1 MPDREAVF
9 VWECAIESK
18 GRLGGSRWHAYSRSA
33 PLRGFALNYYI

>member
-9 VWECAIESK
+9 GSALGSK
-18 GRLGGSRWHAYSRSA
+18 GRLGGSRRRAKSRSA